1 MSRVRI
7 PSGPL
12 GDILQKEVEPI
23 KLSKKEKALLEFDE
37 FKLQKLQ
44 RIINL
49 GINPYAYKFE
59 ASASIAEIKERFKDA
74 IHEKSKESIKV
85 AGRLYAIRTHG
96 KAIFADMRDS
106 TEKIQIYLR
115 EDEIGKERFKFFK
128 ELIDTADIIGVEGK
142 VFRTKVGE
150 LTIWVTN
157 FVLLAKSLNILP
169 EKFHGLQNTERR
181 YRQRYLDLI
190 VNVDVRNIFIK
201 RSRAIHFIRNFLI
214 ERGFL
219 EVETPILQ
227 PIYGGANARPFETFH
242 NFLKQK
248 LYLRIAPE
256 LYLKRLVVGGFE
268 KVFEIAKNFRNES
281 IDSLHNPE
289 FTMIEIYE
297 AYKDYKDMMNLTEEL
312 IASTI
317 KEVCGSYKIKFAEY
331 ELNFKPKWPRIT
343 MEQAVKKYAKLDVLS
358 SSLEEL
364 KELAQHKGIV
374 EAQSANNQR
383 EFLALFF
390 EHLVEKHLIQPIFIT
405 NFPVE
410 VSPLAKPHRKEEGFA
425 ERFELFVNSWE
436 IANGF
441 SELND
446 PLDQKKRFEEQ
457 ERKRRLGYLEAQR
470 IDYDYINALGYGLPP
485 TGGVGIGIDRLAML
499 ISNKQSIKEAI
510 LFPQMKTINKK

>member
-1 MSRVRI
+1 
-7 PSGPL
+7 
-12 GDILQKEVEPI
+12 LQKKIEPI
-23 KLSKKEKALLEFDE
+23 IKLNKKEQSLLEFDE
-37 FKLQKLQ
+37 FKLKKLQ
-44 RIINL
+44 EIINL

-59 ASASIAEIKERFKDA
+59 ASASIAEIKERFKNA
-74 IHEKSKESIKV
+74 THEKSKESIKV

-96 KAIFADMRDS
+96 RAIFADIRDS

-115 EDEIGKERFKFFK
+115 ENEIGKEKFALFK
-128 ELIDTADIIGVEGK
+128 ELIDTADIIGVEGNIFK
-142 VFRTKVGE
+142 TKMGE
-150 LTIWVTN
+150 LTVWVSD
-157 FVLLAKSLNILP
+157 FELLAKSLNILP
-169 EKFHGLQNTERR
+169 EKFHGLQNIERR

-190 VNVDVRNIFIK
+190 VNIDVRDIFIK
-201 RSRAIHFIRNFLI
+201 RSKAIHFIRNFLI

-227 PIYGGANARPFETFH
+227 PIYGGANARPFETYH
-242 NFLKQK
+242 NFLEQK

-256 LYLKRLVVGGFE
+256 LYLKRLVIGGFE

-281 IDSLHNPE
+281 VDTLHNPE

-297 AYKDYKDMMNLTEEL
+297 AYKDYNDMMNLTEQL

-317 KEVCGSYKIKFAEY
+317 KGVCGSYKVKFAEH

-343 MEQAVKKYAKLDVLS
+343 MEDAVKKYAKLDVLG

-364 KELAQHKGIV
+364 KELARSKGIA
-374 EAQSANNQR
+374 EAENAKNQR
-383 EFLALFF
+383 ELLVLFF
-390 EHLVEKHLIQPIFIT
+390 EELVEKKLIQPIFVT
-405 NFPVE
+405 DFPVE
-410 VSPLAKPHRKEEGFA
+410 VSPLAKPHRKKEGFT

-436 IANGF
+436 FANGF

-446 PLDQKKRFEEQ
+446 PLDQKRRFEEQ
-457 ERKRRLGYLEAQR
+457 ERKRRLGDLEAQR

-499 ISNKQSIKEAI
+499 IANKQSIKEVI
-510 LFPQMKTINKK
+510 LFPQMKTTGISRK